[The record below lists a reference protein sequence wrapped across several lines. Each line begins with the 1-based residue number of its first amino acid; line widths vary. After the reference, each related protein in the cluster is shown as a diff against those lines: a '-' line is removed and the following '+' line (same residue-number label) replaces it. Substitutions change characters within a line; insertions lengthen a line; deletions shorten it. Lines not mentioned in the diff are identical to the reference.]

1 MSELSEADR
10 LYAFA
15 FRGQLARQAI
25 GQSTRS
31 QSKAG
36 IAKRLPLDLIED
48 SHIEVAEEMSVV
60 YTAIAGFER
69 AVRAFIKA
77 RLLDPEVVGENWW
90 ETCVPE
96 NRRKKAETRRD
107 EENKIR
113 YHAKRGDSLLDYT
126 EIEDL
131 AAIITT
137 NPQHFED
144 FIPDIEWAKH
154 IFKSVERSRAIIMH
168 SGELE
173 AEDVERLAMAMRDWL
188 TQVGG

>member
-1 MSELSEADR
+1 MSGLSDSDR
-10 LYAFA
+10 LYAFVY
-15 FRGQLARQAI
+15 RGQLAKQAI

-36 IAKRLPLDLIED
+36 IAKRLPLELIED
-48 SHIEVAEEMSVV
+48 AHLEVAEDMSVV
-60 YTAIAGFER
+60 YMAIAGFER

-77 RLLDPEVVGENWW
+77 RLLDPEIVGENWW
-90 ETCVPE
+90 DQCVPE
-96 NRRKKAETRRD
+96 KRRKKAETRRD
-107 EENKIR
+107 EENRIR

-144 FIPDIEWAKH
+144 FIPDVEWAKH
-154 IFKSVERSRAIIMH
+154 IFKSVERSRNIIMH

>member
-1 MSELSEADR
+1 MSKISAADQ
-10 LYAFA
+10 LYSFVY
-15 FRGQLARQAI
+15 RGHLARQTT
-25 GQSTRS
+25 GQFARD
-31 QSKAG
+31 QSKSR
-36 IAKRLPLDLIED
+36 IAKRLPFELIED
-48 SHIEVAEEMSVV
+48 VHLEVAEDMSVV

-69 AVRAFIKA
+69 AVRVFIKG

-90 ETCVPE
+90 EACVPE
-96 NRRKKAETRRD
+96 KRRKKAETRRD

-137 NPQHFED
+137 NPQYFED

-154 IFKSVERSRAIIMH
+154 IFKSVERSRNIIMH

-173 AEDVERLAMAMRDWL
+173 PEDVERLAMAMRDWL